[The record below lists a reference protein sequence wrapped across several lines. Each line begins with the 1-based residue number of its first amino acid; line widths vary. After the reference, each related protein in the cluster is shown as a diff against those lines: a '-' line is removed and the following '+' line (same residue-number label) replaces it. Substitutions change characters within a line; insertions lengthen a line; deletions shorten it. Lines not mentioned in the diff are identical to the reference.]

1 MPHLNRKKYQSTM
14 KHYDY
19 LACHFHKVE
28 GLVWLR
34 IREVLND
41 LLISRVKAG
50 QQKFAFTVSNDDFD
64 TIRDFVEQMD
74 IAYLHPRRDSYHI
87 AFLESI
93 YSDWKVP
100 ACFLAR
106 LHKNPLAN
114 AFTKK
119 NLSESTSASTPSAGL
134 GQACISFVALF
145 LLFLFASH
153 LEYLESLL

>member
-19 LACHFHKVE
+19 LACHFHKVD
-28 GLVWLR
+28 GITWLR
-34 IREVLND
+34 IREVLNN
-41 LLISRVKAG
+41 LLISRVEAG
-50 QQKFAFTVSNDDFD
+50 EQKFAFTVSDDDFD

-87 AFLESI
+87 AFLASI
-93 YSDWKVP
+93 YSGWKVP
-100 ACFLAR
+100 EYLLAR
-106 LHKNPLAN
+106 MRKNPLAN

-119 NLSESTSASTPSAGL
+119 NLSESPSTSSPSADL
-134 GQACISFVALF
+134 GQACISFLAILF
-145 LLFLFASH
+145 LFLFASH

>member
-1 MPHLNRKKYQSTM
+1 M

-41 LLISRVKAG
+41 LLISRVEAG
-50 QQKFAFTVSNDDFD
+50 QQKFAFTVTDDDFD

-87 AFLESI
+87 AFLASV
-93 YSDWKVP
+93 YSGWKVP

-106 LHKNPLAN
+106 LRKNPLAN

-119 NLSESTSASTPSAGL
+119 NLSETKSAPSPSAGL
-134 GQACISFVALF
+134 GQACISFLAILF
-145 LLFLFASH
+145 LFLFASH

>member
-19 LACHFHKVE
+19 LACHFHKVD
-28 GLVWLR
+28 GITWLR
-34 IREVLND
+34 IREVLNS
-41 LLISRVKAG
+41 LLLGRVRAG
-50 QQKFAFTVSNDDFD
+50 EQKFAFTVSDDDFY

-87 AFLESI
+87 AFLQSI
-93 YSDWKVP
+93 YSGWKVP

-106 LHKNPLAN
+106 LRKNPLAN

-119 NLSESTSASTPSAGL
+119 NLSESPSAPSPSAGL

>member
-1 MPHLNRKKYQSTM
+1 M

-41 LLISRVKAG
+41 LLISRVEAG
-50 QQKFAFTVSNDDFD
+50 QQKFVFTVSDDDFD
-64 TIRDFVEQMD
+64 TIQDFVEQMD

-87 AFLESI
+87 AFLQSI
-93 YSDWKVP
+93 YSGWKVP

-106 LHKNPLAN
+106 IRKNPLAN

-119 NLSESTSASTPSAGL
+119 NLSETKSAPSPSAGL
-134 GQACISFVALF
+134 GQACISFLALLF
-145 LLFLFASH
+145 LFLFASH
-153 LEYLESLL
+153 LEYIENLL

>member
-1 MPHLNRKKYQSTM
+1 M

-19 LACHFHKVE
+19 LSCHFHKVE

-41 LLISRVKAG
+41 LLISRVEAG
-50 QQKFAFTVSNDDFD
+50 QQKFAFTVTDDDFD

-87 AFLESI
+87 AYLQSI
-93 YSDWKVP
+93 YSAWRVP
-100 ACFLAR
+100 ACLLAR
-106 LHKNPLAN
+106 IRKNPLAN

-119 NLSESTSASTPSAGL
+119 NLSESPSASSPLAGL
-134 GQACISFVALF
+134 DQACISFLALLF
-145 LLFLFASH
+145 LFLFASH

>member
-1 MPHLNRKKYQSTM
+1 M

-41 LLISRVKAG
+41 LLIGRVEAG
-50 QQKFAFTVSNDDFD
+50 QQKFVFTVSDDDFD

-87 AFLESI
+87 AFLQSI
-93 YSDWKVP
+93 YSGWKVP

-106 LHKNPLAN
+106 LKKNPLAN

-119 NLSESTSASTPSAGL
+119 NLSESPSASSPSAGL
-134 GQACISFVALF
+134 GQACISFLAILF
-145 LLFLFASH
+145 LFLFASH
-153 LEYLESLL
+153 LEYLESIL

>member
-1 MPHLNRKKYQSTM
+1 MT
-14 KHYDY
+14 HYDY

-34 IREVLND
+34 IREVLNN
-41 LLISRVKAG
+41 LLISRIKAG

-74 IAYLHPRRDSYHI
+74 VAYLHPRRDSYHI
-87 AFLESI
+87 AYLQSI
-93 YSDWKVP
+93 YSAWRVP

-106 LHKNPLAN
+106 IRKNPLAN

-119 NLSESTSASTPSAGL
+119 NLSETPSASTPSAGL
-134 GQACISFVALF
+134 GQACISFLALLF
-145 LLFLFASH
+145 LFLFASH